1 MQSTQVC
8 SSMPQTSQ
16 RSVLRGAIFLMATS
30 AIGPAFLT
38 QTSLFTE
45 KYLASFAFAILISLL
60 IDIGAQLNIWRVISV
75 SNMRGQDVAN
85 RVLPGLGHL
94 LTGFIVLGGI
104 AFNIGNIAGA
114 GLALNVIFGVS
125 PLVGSLIAAVATI
138 AIFLV
143 RNASR
148 VMDAV
153 SQLLGLLMLC
163 MVGYAVYSA
172 NPPVAAALSHTF
184 APDDPLVLMLPI
196 ITLVGGTVGGYISFA
211 GGHRLVEAGITGVEN
226 VGVVTRAAV
235 TGILTTGVV
244 RICLFLATLG
254 VVSQGVKLDPGN
266 PASSVFAH
274 ALGAFGYK
282 AFGLVLLAAAVSSV
296 IGAAYTSVSFLHS
309 LHSSV
314 RNHSQRWVIAF
325 IVCSTLIY
333 CLVGKPVQVLV
344 VAGALN
350 ALVLPLALGCVLWAA
365 HQQRIVG
372 SQYQHPRWML
382 VFGVVAML
390 ATVVGVAMSFQ
401 SLLQFWF
408 S

>member
-172 NPPVAAALSHTF
+172 NPPLAAALSHTF

-235 TGILTTGVV
+235 TGILTTGAV

-254 VVSQGVKLDPGN
+254 VVSQGLKLDPGN

-282 AFGLVLLAAAVSSV
+282 AFGLVLLAAALTSV

-314 RNHSQRWVIAF
+314 RNHSQRWVVAF

-350 ALVLPLALGCVLWAA
+350 ALVLPVALGCVLWAA

-372 SQYQHPRWML
+372 SQYRHPRWML

-390 ATVVGVAMSFQ
+390 ATVVGVALSFQ

-408 S
+408 G

>member
-8 SSMPQTSQ
+8 SSATPTSQ

-30 AIGPAFLT
+30 SIGPAFLT

-94 LTGFIVLGGI
+94 LTAFIVLGGI

-114 GLALNVIFGVS
+114 GLALNVIFGVA

-153 SQLLGLLMLC
+153 TQLLGLLMLA
-163 MVGYAVYSA
+163 MVGYAVYAA

-184 APDDPLVLMLPI
+184 APDDPLILMLPI
-196 ITLVGGTVGGYISFA
+196 VTLVGGTVGGYISFA

-254 VVSQGVKLDPGN
+254 VVSQGLKLDPSN

-274 ALGAFGYK
+274 ALGDFGYK

-309 LHSSV
+309 VHSSV
-314 RNHSQRWVIAF
+314 RSHSHRWVVAF

-333 CLVGKPVQVLV
+333 SLVGKPVQVLV

-350 ALVLPLALGCVLWAA
+350 ALVLPLALGCILWAA
-365 HQQRIVG
+365 HQPRIVG
-372 SQYQHPRWML
+372 SVYRHPRWML
-382 VFGVVAML
+382 VFGALAMI
-390 ATVVGVAMSFQ
+390 ATAVGVAMSFQ

>member
-309 LHSSV
+309 VHSSV

-350 ALVLPLALGCVLWAA
+350 ALVLPLALGCILWAA

-372 SQYQHPRWML
+372 SQYRHPRWML

>member
-125 PLVGSLIAAVATI
+125 PLIGSLIAAVATI

-184 APDDPLVLMLPI
+184 APDDPLILMLPI

-211 GGHRLVEAGITGVEN
+211 GGHRLVEAGITGVDN

-309 LHSSV
+309 VHSSV

-350 ALVLPLALGCVLWAA
+350 ALVLPLALSCILWAA

-372 SQYQHPRWML
+372 SQYRHPRWML

-390 ATVVGVAMSFQ
+390 ATVIGVAMSFQ

-408 S
+408 I

>member
-8 SSMPQTSQ
+8 TSMPQTSQ

-163 MVGYAVYSA
+163 MVGYAVYAA

-235 TGILTTGVV
+235 TGIMTTGVV

-309 LHSSV
+309 VHSSV

-350 ALVLPLALGCVLWAA
+350 ALVLPLALGCILWAA

-382 VFGVVAML
+382 AFGVVAML

>member
-153 SQLLGLLMLC
+153 TQLLGLLMLC
-163 MVGYAVYSA
+163 MVGYAVYAA

-184 APDDPLVLMLPI
+184 APDDPLILMLPI

-211 GGHRLVEAGITGVEN
+211 GGHRLVEAGITGVDN

-309 LHSSV
+309 VHSSV

-350 ALVLPLALGCVLWAA
+350 ALVLPLALGCILWAA

-372 SQYQHPRWML
+372 SQYRHPRWML